1 MSPFRILVADD
12 HELTRKAVRA
22 LLEAEAN
29 QQVIGEAATGLE
41 TIGQVA
47 SLDPD
52 LVILDLAMPELNGL
66 EVAARLRQTHPE
78 TRMILLTANATPAL
92 ERQALAIG
100 IYRCISKGSA
110 PRELT
115 EAVTSLRGNRG
126 HIESLLVPR
135 LAESENNAAIISAP
149 QAKTQSAPEALTP
162 IAESAPVAMSLD
174 SAGEPN
180 DKLQ

>member
-41 TIGQVA
+41 TLGQVA

-52 LVILDLAMPELNGL
+52 LVILDLAMPELDGL

-135 LAESENNAAIISAP
+135 PESGNNETVISAP
-149 QAKTQSAPEALTP
+149 QAKTQSAPKALPP

-174 SAGEPN
+174 GAGEP
-180 DKLQ
+180 DHKLQ

>member
-1 MSPFRILVADD
+1 MSQFRILVADD

-29 QQVIGEAATGLE
+29 QQVIGEAANGLE

-52 LVILDLAMPELNGL
+52 LVILDLVMPELDGL
-66 EVAARLRQTHPE
+66 KVAARLRQTHPQ
-78 TRMILLTANATPAL
+78 TQMILLTANATPAL

-100 IYRCISKGSA
+100 IYRCISKASA

-115 EAVTSLRGNRG
+115 EAVTSLRVDRS
-126 HIESLLVPR
+126 HIESPPAPR
-135 LAESENNAAIISAP
+135 PPESENKEAVISGP
-149 QAKTQSAPEALTP
+149 QAKTQSAQVAPEAPP
-162 IAESAPVAMSLD
+162 IAEKAPVATSLD
-174 SAGEPN
+174 GAGRARR
-180 DKLQ
+180 